1 MANLRSSQKDTRR
14 IKRRTQQ
21 RKPFV
26 RNARVTPKKVMKL
39 IATGDVKAASDLM
52 PLAFKAVD
60 KAAKKNIIHKNKAA
74 RIKSKLAEALNAA
87 MS

>member
-1 MANLRSSQKDTRR
+1 
-14 IKRRTQQ
+14 
-21 RKPFV
+21 
-26 RNARVTPKKVMKL
+26 MKL
-39 IATGDVKAASDLM
+39 IAAGDVKAASDLM